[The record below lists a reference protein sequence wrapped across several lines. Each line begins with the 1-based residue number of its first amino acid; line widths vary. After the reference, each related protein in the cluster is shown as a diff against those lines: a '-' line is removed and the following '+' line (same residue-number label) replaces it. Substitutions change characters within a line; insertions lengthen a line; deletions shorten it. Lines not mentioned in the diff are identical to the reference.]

1 MQDWELE
8 EYLQRIHDTQLSTKR
23 SLDEQWW
30 QQNKSKSESV
40 FSGKTKFKIFLRVA
54 IGLGAF
60 AVLFFVVLV
69 GIGLIGLIID

>member
-40 FSGKTKFKIFLRVA
+40 FSGKTKFKIFLAVA
-54 IGLGAF
+54 AGLAAF
-60 AVLFFVVLV
+60 AVLSLVFVGVVVL
-69 GIGLIGLIID
+69 IK